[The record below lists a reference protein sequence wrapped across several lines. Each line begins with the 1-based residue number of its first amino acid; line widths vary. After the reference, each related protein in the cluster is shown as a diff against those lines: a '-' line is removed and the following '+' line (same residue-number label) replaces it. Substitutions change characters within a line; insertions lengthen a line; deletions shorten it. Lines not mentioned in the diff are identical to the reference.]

1 MIYIGSLNYDEQLRK
16 AKGIIIF
23 GGGSMLGRLLE
34 RMEQMKLADKIV
46 AVCDNSISLQKQG
59 EISAIPVLS
68 PDYACEK
75 YRDMD
80 FIVYNRYFMEICE
93 QLQKCCVTRTH
104 LIRQGSL

>member
-1 MIYIGSLNYDEQLRK
+1 MTYIGSLNYDEQLKK

-34 RMEQMKLADKIV
+34 RMRQMELTEKIV
-46 AVCDNSISLQKQG
+46 AVCDNSVSLQKQG
-59 EISAIPVLS
+59 ISGIPVLS
-68 PDYACEK
+68 PEYACEK

-93 QLQKCCVTRTH
+93 QLRKSSITRIH